1 MQYEELRLF
10 TKYAGIAAKR
20 RKGCSPLFGSTAT
33 ENSPDI
39 QVSGLLSDPERTY
52 GVYPV

>member
-1 MQYEELRLF
+1 MEVFCVLR
-10 TKYAGIAAKR
+10 IAAKR

-39 QVSGLLSDPERTY
+39 RVSELFGLAERTY
-52 GVYPV
+52 GDYPV